1 MRLHSV
7 IDSFDWN
14 IYNSKDHD
22 TLYQCRENR
31 IVRTPY
37 RSAFNSENGLSEEDN
52 EENTSE
58 HSVRNTP
65 DQLLSSLSAENLQME
80 LSKCSSDGLSDK
92 ENVVR
97 NLKNQVKHPV
107 DSLTLPVSGVSDVDQ
122 IWAFAGGDIPILF
135 TITSV
140 GNKSQPGAD
149 TS

>member
-1 MRLHSV
+1 M
-7 IDSFDWN
+7 
-14 IYNSKDHD
+14 
-22 TLYQCRENR
+22 
-31 IVRTPY
+31 VRSAY

-107 DSLTLPVSGVSDVDQ
+107 DSLTLPVG
-122 IWAFAGGDIPILF
+122 F
-135 TITSV
+135 
-140 GNKSQPGAD
+140 
-149 TS
+149 